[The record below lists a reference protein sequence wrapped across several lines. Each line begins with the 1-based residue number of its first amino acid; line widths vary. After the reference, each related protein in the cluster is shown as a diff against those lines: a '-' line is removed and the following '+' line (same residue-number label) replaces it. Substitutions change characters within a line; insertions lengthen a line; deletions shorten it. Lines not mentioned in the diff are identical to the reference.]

1 MRATADRNHNVEL
14 AVAPMNPA
22 RRPDLRWWHPDGNAW
37 MLLWL
42 LMPLLAACGKLATPA
57 LLPPQTFNFAPQAIS
72 FAPPP
77 APWAAEREQS
87 GGIVG
92 VRYVK
97 VGSVGEGIGVGDYY
111 DVSGRL
117 REPQLTALLAVDSDP
132 NDFPYSKALR
142 NAWPRTETP
151 YSDLESAVAERVNDA
166 LQRAEIARRARDF
179 DAMRMEVAAALADA
193 QLLHFTLKEV
203 IDRAIFKP
211 EQSANAA
218 RYKTL
223 GRRDILVAGEPA
235 VVLDL
240 TLDLPE
246 GKRYLRKVYVLHN
259 DHLFIAEFIGLEES
273 LPGHARGSGATCLC
287 QRQPSRSGSAHADHH
302 RRRRGGGGEGVG
314 SPFAQRAGVP
324 AVHRGRR
331 PSVHDDARI
340 GWS

>member
-1 MRATADRNHNVEL
+1 MRATADRNHNVEI
-14 AVAPMNPA
+14 AVAPMNPD
-22 RRPDLRWWHPDGNAW
+22 RKPDLHWWHSDGSAW
-37 MLLWL
+37 ILLCM
-42 LMPLLAACGKLATPA
+42 LMPLLAACGKPTTPA

-77 APWAAEREQS
+77 APWEAERQQS
-87 GGIVG
+87 DGIVG

-97 VGSVGEGIGVGDYY
+97 VGSVGEAIGVGDYY

-117 REPQLTALLAVDSDP
+117 REPQLTALLAVDSNPDG
-132 NDFPYSKALR
+132 FAYSKALR
-142 NAWPRTETP
+142 DAWPRTEKP
-151 YSDLESAVAERVNDA
+151 YSDLESAVAERVNGA
-166 LQRAEIARRARDF
+166 LQRAEVARLTRDF
-179 DAMRMEVAAALADA
+179 DAMRMEVAGALADA

-211 EQSANAA
+211 EQSAWAA

-240 TLDLPE
+240 TLDVPE

-273 LPGHARGSGATCLC
+273 LPLFDKVVASITF
-287 QRQPSRSGSAHADHH
+287 PS
-302 RRRRGGGGEGVG
+302 
-314 SPFAQRAGVP
+314 
-324 AVHRGRR
+324 
-331 PSVHDDARI
+331 
-340 GWS
+340 